1 MSVVDAVIT
10 SLELQLETPNNPF
23 GSFVA
28 FKFIDTYPNFP
39 KVKDMVNQINKRADV
54 SLIDYEYSYT
64 GIDEDTDI
72 KYLEVI
78 RH

>member
-1 MSVVDAVIT
+1 MSKVDAVIL

-28 FKFIDTYPNFP
+28 FKFIDTYPYFNKTKEMLF
-39 KVKDMVNQINKRADV
+39 QIKSRTDV

-64 GIDEDTDI
+64 GIDEHTDI
-72 KYLEVI
+72 KYLEVVK
-78 RH
+78 H